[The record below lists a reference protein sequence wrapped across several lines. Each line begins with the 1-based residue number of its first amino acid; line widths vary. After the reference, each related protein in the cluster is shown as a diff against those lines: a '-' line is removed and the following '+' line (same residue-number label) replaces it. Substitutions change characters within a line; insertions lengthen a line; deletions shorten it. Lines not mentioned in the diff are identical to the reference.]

1 MRRLWRRPTRR
12 PPPPG
17 GPVMGPGVF
26 RYDWRDPYHLALAVP
41 GRWFL
46 GLLLISYL
54 GINLA
59 FAALYAARPGCI
71 EHAGSFADAFFFSVQ
86 TFATV
91 GYGRMAPQTTYG
103 NVVAS
108 VEIFTGMIWLAV
120 TAGVVFVRFSRPRS
134 RLSLARCLVIGPG
147 GDGAPALTARVVNRR
162 PNSLYGVEMRMVL
175 LTRRRD
181 AGDSAWQIRDL
192 RLLRERSPVEWMTWK
207 VVHPIDASSPLAGL
221 DSAGLTDLGA
231 QILVSV
237 SAIEDTTMAPV
248 HAARV
253 FYPADILF
261 DHAFAD
267 VASPDSAGRLRF
279 DLTRVDQ
286 VVALTAA
293 PDRPG
298 G

>member
-1 MRRLWRRPTRR
+1 
-12 PPPPG
+12 
-17 GPVMGPGVF
+17 MGPGVV

-41 GRWFL
+41 VRWFL

-54 GINLA
+54 GINLI
-59 FAALYAARPGCI
+59 FAALYAVRSGSVAN
-71 EHAGSFADAFFFSVQ
+71 ADSFADAFFFSVQ

-103 NVVAS
+103 NIVAS

-147 GDGAPALTARVVNRR
+147 DDGAPALIARLVNRR
-162 PNSLYGVEMRMVL
+162 PNPLYGVETRML
-175 LTRRRD
+175 LRTRRRD
-181 AGDSAWQIRDL
+181 GDDSAWQVRDL
-192 RLLRERSPVEWMTWK
+192 PLVRDRSPVEWMSWK
-207 VVHPIDASSPLAGL
+207 VAHTIDASSPLAGL
-221 DSAGLTDLGA
+221 DAAALTAMGA
-231 QILVSV
+231 LIVVSV

-261 DHAFAD
+261 NHAFAD
-267 VASPDSAGRLRF
+267 VTSADPSGRLRF

-286 VVALTAA
+286 VVALTAG